1 MKKGF
6 TLIELLVVVGIII
19 ILSAIIL
26 PNYRV
31 GERQFALQ
39 RSAQKLA
46 QDLRRAAELST
57 SAKPF
62 RPDCSAQLGVDW
74 IMRGYGINLA
84 AGDDYYFLK
93 ARCENTASPGTYNDR
108 EVEKIDLE
116 KGVKILSTNTGSIFF
131 YPPEPQV
138 DLAGAT
144 TSVITISLKIDETQT
159 KIIKVNQS
167 GLINV
172 E

>member
-1 MKKGF
+1 MSKAF
-6 TLIELLVVVGIII
+6 TLIELLVVIGIIV

-46 QDLRRAAELST
+46 QDLRRAQELSM
-57 SAKPF
+57 SAKAF
-62 RPDCSAQLGVDW
+62 DCPGQLGVGW
-74 IMRGYGINLA
+74 TMKGYGINLA
-84 AGDDYYFLK
+84 APDDYYFLK
-93 ARCENTASPGTYNDR
+93 ARCEDTANPGIYNDR
-108 EVEKIDLE
+108 PVEKIDLE
-116 KGVKILSTNTGSIFF
+116 KEVKILSTTSQNIFF
-131 YPPEPQV
+131 YPPEPQIN
-138 DLAGAT
+138 LGGAT
-144 TSVITISLKIDETQT
+144 LVVITISLKEDITKT
-159 KIIKVNQS
+159 KIIKVNKA